1 MSRSFVF
8 NELEHILLTEF
19 GDLIIEIAR
28 SRRPISH
35 EESDWFA
42 RFIPLSCGASFES
55 CSDAPFAKCALGKR
69 DDAACSSAE
78 PSGAQT
84 ARIVSSRLEIPTS
97 GGTTGVRLAGNWSKP
112 FAAGQR
118 RRLNFRP
125 ACRSRILSSIIT
137 SHASTEFN

>member
-28 SRRPISH
+28 SRRGNSY
-35 EESDWFA
+35 EETDWFA
-42 RFIPLSCGASFES
+42 RFILLSCGASFES
-55 CSDAPFAKCALGKR
+55 CSEVPFGKCVLGKR
-69 DDAACSSAE
+69 DDD
-78 PSGAQT
+78 
-84 ARIVSSRLEIPTS
+84 ARSVVSSRLGIPTS
-97 GGTTGVRLAGNWSKP
+97 GGATGLRQAGNWARP
-112 FAAGQR
+112 FGAGQR
-118 RRLNFRP
+118 RRLSFRP